1 MTDDGAVTASAPT
14 RKPLVLRR
22 HDFRQLFSA
31 DVAAQVGTQLSTLAI
46 PVTAVELLGARELEM
61 GLLGTAENLAFLL
74 IALPAGVWVDR
85 WRKQRVLVA
94 ADLVRAV
101 ALLTIPLAWWLDV
114 LSFAQLLLVT
124 TVIGTATVFFDVAYQ
139 SYLPEIVE
147 PDEIGEG
154 NAQLQAVQSVA
165 MIGGPAL
172 GGALVRLVGAPL
184 TSLLNAVGFLGS
196 AFFVRRIRHVATPPA
211 REDRRPLRVEV
222 REGLA
227 FVLGHPLLWRITACT
242 AISNLFSAATGALL
256 VLFALR
262 ELGLTEA
269 QLGLALGIGA
279 AGGLLGALATPALT
293 RWCGEGRVI
302 PLSALVM
309 VPAGLPMP
317 LAGTVLDP
325 VVAVVV
331 SSLLLTFSV
340 VVYNVAQVSF
350 RQRLCPRP
358 LLGRMNASI
367 RFCVWGVMPVGAFA
381 GGLLGE
387 GVGARGVFWIALAG
401 QLVAAAPVV
410 LSPLVG
416 MRELPRELDRLSE
429 R

>member
-1 MTDDGAVTASAPT
+1 MTTS
-14 RKPLVLRR
+14 RQPLLRQ

-31 DVAAQVGTQLSTLAI
+31 DVAAQLGTQLSTLAI
-46 PVTAVELLGARELEM
+46 PVTAVELLDARELEM

-85 WRKQRVLVA
+85 WRKQRVMVT
-94 ADLVRAV
+94 ADLLRAL
-101 ALLTIPLAWWLDV
+101 ALVTIPLAWWFDV
-114 LSFAQLLLVT
+114 LAFAQLLLVT
-124 TVIGTATVFFDVAYQ
+124 LVIGTATVFFDVAYQ

-147 PDEIGEG
+147 PEDIGRG

-172 GGALVRLVGAPL
+172 GGVLVRLVGAPL
-184 TSLLNAVGFLGS
+184 TSAVNAVGFLGS
-196 AFFVRRIRHVATPPA
+196 ALFVRRIRRVAEPPP
-211 REDRRPLRVEV
+211 REDRRPLHVEV

-269 QLGLALGIGA
+269 ELGLAMGLGA

-293 RWCGEGRVI
+293 RWLGEGRII
-302 PLSALVM
+302 PFSALVM
-309 VPAGLPMP
+309 VPAGLPVP
-317 LAGTVLDP
+317 LAGTVMDP
-325 VVAVVV
+325 LVAIVV

-367 RFCVWGVMPVGAFA
+367 RFCVWGVMPIGAFV

-387 GVGARGVFWIALAG
+387 GLGVRAVFWIALVG
-401 QLVAAAPVV
+401 QVVAAAPVV
-410 LSPLVG
+410 LSPLSR
-416 MRELPRELDRLSE
+416 MRDLPREMDRLSAG
-429 R
+429 